1 MHLPFLQTV
10 LASFTLVP
18 LVVGDASDAEVADVL
33 EQLWDGPETLVVIS
47 SDLSHYLAYAAACA
61 RDARTCDAIKAFA
74 ADRIGHGD
82 ACGATP
88 VRGLLVAARRHGLQV
103 TTVDLRN
110 SGDTAGDRLHVVGY
124 GAWTFTE
131 PEGRSACLT
140 RACAA
145 SCSSPACWPCPRPR
159 RTTSRSNAPHSSTS
173 CAVYAGGLT
182 AFSFR
187 EDVLEAIDTVERH
200 EFVPDDEIEYAY
212 QNRPLPIGHGQTI
225 SQPYIVAL
233 MTELLEPEAD
243 DVVLEI
249 GTGSGYQ
256 AAILAELVG
265 EVYTIE
271 IIETLAHAGRS
282 CVSNASATT
291 TSTTRLGDGYF
302 GWPEQAPFDSIV
314 VTAAATHVPPP
325 LVEQLKPG
333 GKMVIPVGG
342 RFTTQWLLLV
352 EKNADGEV
360 VTRQVTAVRFVPL
373 TGER

>member
-1 MHLPFLQTV
+1 ML
-10 LASFTLVP
+10 
-18 LVVGDASDAEVADVL
+18 
-33 EQLWDGPETLVVIS
+33 
-47 SDLSHYLAYAAACA
+47 
-61 RDARTCDAIKAFA
+61 DAI
-74 ADRIGHGD
+74 
-82 ACGATP
+82 
-88 VRGLLVAARRHGLQV
+88 
-103 TTVDLRN
+103 N
-110 SGDTAGDRLHVVGY
+110 
-124 GAWTFTE
+124 
-131 PEGRSACLT
+131 
-140 RACAA
+140 
-145 SCSSPACWPCPRPR
+145 
-159 RTTSRSNAPHSSTS
+159 
-173 CAVYAGGLT
+173 
-182 AFSFR
+182 
-187 EDVLEAIDTVERH
+187 TVERH

-212 QNRPLPIGHGQTI
+212 QNQPLPIGHGQTI

-271 IIETLAHAGRS
+271 IVESLASQADARLARLGYDN
-282 CVSNASATT
+282 V
-291 TSTTRLGDGYF
+291 TTRLGDGYF

-352 EKNADGEV
+352 EKNENGEV